1 MRPFSYIAYSANG
14 KRKKGVILAE
24 TDSHAM
30 DLLKAKGLFA
40 SEVTAKEGRAK
51 SGNREGSSG
60 FRRQRLNSE
69 LQAVFTRQMAV
80 LLAAELPSEAALD
93 VIREAGTNAALETM
107 ATRAKAALLDGE
119 PLSAAL
125 TRSDAGFPRYYLA
138 AIRAG
143 ETSGDVALVFE
154 ELAEHLESAGQDR
167 NQIATALIYP
177 AFVAAVSLLVC
188 AILMINVAPEIVAM
202 FEISGRPL
210 PQITQVVLSISDWV
224 QAHFLWLLIGSASA
238 VLAFFLALRRPRFRD
253 IWDGFLLR
261 LPLTGRLIRLAAAA
275 QYLRTLALVIS
286 SKQAVLD
293 ATQSAAEV
301 LTIRRFRA
309 EADQVCTGIR
319 NGESLSVALKRLSV
333 IPPVVLQLIS
343 AGERSARLARMSER
357 GAVMVEG
364 WLKNERKRI
373 AALLDPILMM
383 CVGAFVLVIVLAIL
397 LPIFDLQSAV
407 TV

>member
-1 MRPFSYIAYSANG
+1 MRSFSYIAHGTDG

-24 TDSHAM
+24 TDSHANE
-30 DLLKAKGLFA
+30 LLKAKGLFA
-40 SEVTAKEGRAK
+40 SEITAKEARQAMG
-51 SGNREGSSG
+51 GGG
-60 FRRQRLNSE
+60 FRRHRLNSE
-69 LQAVFTRQMAV
+69 LQSVFTRQMAV

-107 ATRAKAALLDGE
+107 ATRAKAALMDGQ
-119 PLSAAL
+119 PLSDAL
-125 TRSDAGFPRYYLA
+125 AGSGGGFARYYLA

-143 ETSGDVALVFE
+143 ETSGDVALVFD
-154 ELAEHLESAGQDR
+154 ELADHLESAGEDR

-210 PQITQVVLSISDWV
+210 PQITQVVLGISDWV
-224 QAHFLWLLIGSASA
+224 QANILWLAIGSVSV
-238 VLAFFLALRRPRFRD
+238 VLAFMLALRVPRLRD
-253 IWDGFLLR
+253 RLDGVLLR
-261 LPLTGRLIRLAAAA
+261 LPLAGRLIQLAAAA

-301 LTIRRFRA
+301 LVIRRFRT
-309 EADQVCTGIR
+309 EADQVCIGIR
-319 NGESLSVALKRLSV
+319 NGESLSVALKRLSI
-333 IPPVVLQLIS
+333 IPPVALQLIS